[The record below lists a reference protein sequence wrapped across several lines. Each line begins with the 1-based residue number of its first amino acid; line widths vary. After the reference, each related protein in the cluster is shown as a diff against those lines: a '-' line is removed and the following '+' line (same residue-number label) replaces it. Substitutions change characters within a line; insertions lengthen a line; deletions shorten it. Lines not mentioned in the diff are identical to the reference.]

1 MTNEKPQ
8 NEEMNNIKKTLDLGE
23 TINEAFEIWKKTAL
37 IGGLGFIFLMLILT
51 MLAVTGI
58 GYFFEADKLPELMR
72 NFNPE
77 TLSIN
82 GMLIYFAIVIGFTVL
97 ISPFVAGMLK
107 MAHDADN
114 DQEVTFSSIYYY
126 VNSPQFLDIVL
137 ATTVISLFSVGLNM
151 LLKQLLPNTLGD
163 IFGFVTSY
171 TTSIL
176 TFIAIPLVIFK
187 SLNFIDAIKLSCTR
201 ILNNFFIVLLLMII
215 AGIFSVVGIVALC
228 IGLFFTIPFAYAM
241 QYSIYKRLS

>member
-1 MTNEKPQ
+1 
-8 NEEMNNIKKTLDLGE
+8 MNDIKKSLDLGE

-37 IGGLGFIFLMLILT
+37 MGGLAFIFLMLILT
-51 MLAVTGI
+51 MLSMVGV
-58 GYFFEADKLPELMR
+58 GYFFNKEELPELMK

-77 TLSIN
+77 TLSTN
-82 GMLIYFAIVIGFTVL
+82 GLLIYFAIVIGFTVL

-126 VNSPQFLDIVL
+126 VNSPQFLDIIL
-137 ATTVISLFSVGLNM
+137 ATTTISLFSVGLNI
-151 LLKQLLPNTLGD
+151 LLKNALPNTSGD
-163 IFGFVTSY
+163 ILGFIISY
-171 TTSIL
+171 TISIL

-187 SLNFIDAIKLSCTR
+187 NLNFIDAVKQSCSK
-201 ILNNFFIVLLLMII
+201 ILNNFFIVLLLMIV
-215 AGIFSVVGIVALC
+215 AGIFSAIGIIALC

-241 QYSIYKRLS
+241 QYSIY

>member
-1 MTNEKPQ
+1 M
-8 NEEMNNIKKTLDLGE
+8 EEMNDTKKSLDLGE

-37 IGGLGFIFLMLILT
+37 MGGLAFIFLMLILT
-51 MLAVTGI
+51 MLAMVGV
-58 GYFFEADKLPELMR
+58 GYFFNKEELPELMK
-72 NFNPE
+72 NFNPK
-77 TLSIN
+77 TLSTN
-82 GMLIYFAIVIGFTVL
+82 GMLIYFAVVIGFTVL

-114 DQEVTFSSIYYY
+114 SEEVTFSSIYYY

-137 ATTVISLFSVGLNM
+137 ATTTISLFSVGLNI
-151 LLKQLLPNTLGD
+151 LLKNALSNTSGEILGF
-163 IFGFVTSY
+163 ITSY
-171 TTSIL
+171 TISII

-187 SLNFIDAIKLSCTR
+187 NLNFIDAIKLSCSR
-201 ILNNFFIVLLLMII
+201 ILNNFFIVLLLMIV
-215 AGIFSVVGIVALC
+215 AGLFSTIGIIALC

>member
-1 MTNEKPQ
+1 MNET
-8 NEEMNNIKKTLDLGE
+8 KKSLDLGE
-23 TINEAFEIWKKTAL
+23 VINEAFEIWKKTAL
-37 IGGLGFIFLMLILT
+37 MGGLAFIFLMLILT
-51 MLAVTGI
+51 MLAVVGV
-58 GYFFEADKLPELMR
+58 GYFFNKEELPELMK

-77 TLSIN
+77 TLSTN
-82 GMLIYFAIVIGFTVL
+82 GMLIYFAVVIGFTVL

-114 DQEVTFSSIYYY
+114 EQEVTFSSIYYY

-137 ATTVISLFSVGLNM
+137 ATTAISLFSVGLNI
-151 LLKQLLPNTLGD
+151 LIKNVLPNTSGEILGF
-163 IFGFVTSY
+163 IISY
-171 TTSIL
+171 TISIL

-187 SLNFIDAIKLSCTR
+187 SLNFIDAIKLSCSR
-201 ILNNFFIVLLLMII
+201 ILNNFFIVLLLMIV
-215 AGIFSVVGIVALC
+215 AGLFSVIGIIAFC